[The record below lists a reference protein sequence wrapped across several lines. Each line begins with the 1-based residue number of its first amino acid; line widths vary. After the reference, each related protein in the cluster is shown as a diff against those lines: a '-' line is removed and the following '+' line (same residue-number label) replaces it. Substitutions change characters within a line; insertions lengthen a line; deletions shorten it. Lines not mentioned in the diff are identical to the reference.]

1 MMRNAGAAI
10 LLMLMPFA
18 AWAEHPVTL
27 WIIEGAQNRIYLL
40 GSVHLLRP
48 TDYPLPP
55 VIDAA
60 YADAEA
66 LIMEL
71 DMDDVDAAAM
81 QAQVNE
87 LGVLKGDTTL
97 RDLMGADLYAEAED
111 AAALM
116 DIPLEMLDKSEPW
129 LAAITVEQLIL
140 NRLGFNPLYGVEMHL
155 SSKATQDGKDIRGL
169 ESVDEQLDFLDGL
182 SLDVQRELLLQT
194 LKDAGEVAAIMDQL
208 IDAWRRGDLKFL
220 EDNML
225 ADLVN
230 YPELYEA
237 LVVGRNK
244 RWVESIDAL
253 LDDADDYLI
262 IVGALHLIGND
273 GLPTLLGKRG
283 VRVRQMHQT
292 SH

>member
-1 MMRNAGAAI
+1 MMRNAGAVI
-10 LLMLMPFA
+10 LLMLMPLA
-18 AWAEHPVTL
+18 ARAEHPVTL
-27 WIIEGAQNRIYLL
+27 WMIEGAQNRIYLL

-55 VIDAA
+55 VIDSA

-244 RWVESIDAL
+244 RWIESIDAL

-292 SH
+292 IH